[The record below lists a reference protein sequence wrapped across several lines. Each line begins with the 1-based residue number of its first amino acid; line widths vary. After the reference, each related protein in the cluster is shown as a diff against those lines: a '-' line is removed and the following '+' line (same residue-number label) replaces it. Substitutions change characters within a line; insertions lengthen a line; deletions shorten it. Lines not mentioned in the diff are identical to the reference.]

1 MSTQRVKSLSKGIR
15 VMKAIA
21 DSKESITAS
30 ELAQNLG
37 MDKSAISRIVS
48 TLIEHDFVNYA
59 GKSKRLVVGE
69 GLRTLVNGHISHEYL
84 IQRTRPLLKE
94 LAERTGECA
103 HLAVYGDGH
112 VLYLDI
118 VDSNQ
123 TLKVSHGVGTK
134 APLHCTALGKI
145 LLAYDVA
152 PISNSSLNAFTHKT
166 ITDPSALEIHL
177 KSIKANRIAIDDE
190 EFEYGIRCVATALV
204 DKDTVVGAIGIS
216 GPTTRLTLEKVNQY
230 GKIVIKIAEGFE

>member
-1 MSTQRVKSLSKGIR
+1 
-15 VMKAIA
+15 MKAIA
-21 DSKESITAS
+21 GSEDSITAS

-48 TLIEHDFVNYA
+48 TLIEHDFVRHVD
-59 GKSKRLVVGE
+59 GSKRLVVGE
-69 GLRTLVNGHISHEYL
+69 GLRTLVNGHISYEYL
-84 IQRTRPLLKE
+84 IQRARPLLKE
-94 LAERTGECA
+94 LEERTGECA
-103 HLAVYGDGH
+103 HLAGYGDGH

-145 LLAYDVA
+145 LLAYGVA
-152 PISNSSLNAFTHKT
+152 PISNSSLKAFTHKT

-190 EFEYGIRCVATALV
+190 EFEYGIRCIATALV

-216 GPTTRLTLEKVNQY
+216 GPTTRLTLEKVNDY
-230 GKIVIKIAEGFE
+230 GKIVTRIAEEFE